1 MGSPARRGLSR
12 VLTQV
17 QRDRWLAILLALSL
31 NTGGRADDLTTKIDE
46 FVRSEMQSQHIPG
59 LALAVNKDG
68 QIALAQ
74 GYGLANVELQVPVKP
89 ETVFQSGS
97 MGKQFT
103 ATAVMMLV
111 EDGKI
116 SLDDR
121 INKYLKNVPQA
132 WTNITVRHLLTHTS
146 GLGDYPSGFDFR

>member
-31 NTGGRADDLTTKIDE
+31 NTGGRADDLITKIDE

-59 LALAVNKDG
+59 FALAVNKDG
-68 QIALAQ
+68 QIALAK

-116 SLDDR
+116 SLD
-121 INKYLKNVPQA
+121 
-132 WTNITVRHLLTHTS
+132 
-146 GLGDYPSGFDFR
+146 